1 MSEKRWNV
9 VIAGLSHDHIW
20 GELVHW
26 QKLPNT
32 KIIGVAETDT
42 RLTERFANEYPDV
55 PVFSST
61 EAMYTALK
69 G

>member
-1 MSEKRWNV
+1 MSEMRWNV

-26 QKLPNT
+26 QNLPNA

-42 RLTERFANEYPDV
+42 RLSERFANEYPDV
-55 PVFSST
+55 PV
-61 EAMYTALK
+61 Y
-69 G
+69 